1 MRVSTQRKASRM
13 HIDVGVCWASCMCL
27 GVRVSCMLVECAWVS
42 RRPACTCASRVRAS
56 RVPRGI
62 RHVRGVKPLEG
73 EGSRVVEAR
82 A

>member
-13 HIDVGVCWASCMCL
+13 HIDVGVCWASCMCV
-27 GVRVSCMLVECAWVS
+27 GVRVSCMLVECVWVS
-42 RRPACTCASRVRAS
+42 RHPACTCASRV
-56 RVPRGI
+56 PRGI
-62 RHVRGVKPLEG
+62 QHVRGVKPLEG